1 MGDEERTLNGGFA
14 FVTRRRVLKL
24 GLAGAGAVAI
34 AGAGGVLGIRGCA
47 PPVSGLRAL
56 TRYHYRTL
64 TAIGDT
70 LIPRGGIVPQGASDF
85 DLARKF
91 DAYLADEPA
100 ESIRTFRRALQLV
113 EYGPVVFDRR
123 LSTFSNLDANERSI
137 HWHSW
142 ETSGQL
148 IRLQVALA
156 FRKFFFMM
164 FYDQPEVWPHIGY
177 PGPALS
183 ST

>member
-1 MGDEERTLNGGFA
+1 MGDDPQSSLGGFA

-34 AGAGGVLGIRGCA
+34 AGAGGVPGIRGCA
-47 PPVSGLRAL
+47 PPVSGLRVL

-70 LIPRGGIVPQGASDF
+70 LIPRGGGVPQGASDF

-91 DAYLADEPA
+91 DGYLADEPA
-100 ESIRTFRRALQLV
+100 ESIRTFQRALQLV

-123 LSTFSNLDANERSI
+123 LATFSNLDADERSG
-137 HWHSW
+137 HWHTW
-142 ETSGQL
+142 ETSD
-148 IRLQVALA
+148 RLLRRQVALA
-156 FRKFFFMM
+156 FRKYFFTM